1 LRNRPTNERPTV
13 IRGPVLTFT
22 GNPFTDGLEHTAVYE
37 RDAIVAMAN
46 GRITEF
52 GPAQHV
58 LSRLPADIEIRNYGK
73 DSLISA
79 GFIDSHVHF
88 PQTPMIAAYGEQLLD
103 WLANYTFPTELKYSD
118 KDFARS
124 VARVFLQENLRNGIT
139 SACVYCT
146 VYPQSVD
153 ALFEEAEKLG
163 MRLAAGKVLM
173 DRNAPPALLDTPKS
187 GYDDSKA
194 LIARW
199 HNRGR
204 LLYAVTPR
212 FAPTS
217 SHEQLEAAG
226 ALCREHPDCY
236 MQTHVSENKNEI
248 AWVEELFP
256 ERNGYLD
263 VYDRYALCRPRAIF
277 GHCIYLTEEELQVMH
292 RTGSAIAHCP
302 TSNFFLG
309 SGTFD
314 ISRALRQ
321 DRPVRTG
328 IGTDLGA
335 GTSFSMLTT
344 MNAAYKA
351 AQLNGY
357 SLSARHAHYL
367 ATRGT
372 AHAMYLEDKIGS
384 IAPGMEADIVVLDMK
399 STPLI
404 KYRMQFVEDFEEAL
418 FVQTMLGDDR
428 AVQATYVAGELK
440 YSRNTAE
447 VIST

>member
-1 LRNRPTNERPTV
+1 LRNHETSQPTV
-13 IRGPVLTFT
+13 IRGPVLSFT
-22 GNPFTDGLEHTAVYE
+22 GNPFTHGLEHTVVYE
-37 RDAIVAMAN
+37 ADAIVAMAN
-46 GRITEF
+46 GLITDF
-52 GPAQHV
+52 GPAEQV
-58 LSRLPADIEIRNYGK
+58 LPRLPANAVITNYGK

-88 PQTPMIAAYGEQLLD
+88 PQTPMIAAFGEQLLD
-103 WLANYTFPTELKYSD
+103 WLTNYTYPTELKYSN
-118 KDFARS
+118 KEFASS

-163 MRLAAGKVLM
+163 MRIAAGKVLM
-173 DRNAPPALLDTPKS
+173 DRNAPAALLDTPKS

-194 LIARW
+194 LIAKW

-217 SHEQLEAAG
+217 SREQLEAAG
-226 ALCREHPDCY
+226 ALCREHPGCY
-236 MQTHVSENKNEI
+236 MQTHVCENEREI
-248 AWVEELFP
+248 AWVKELFP
-256 ERNGYLD
+256 ERGGYLD
-263 VYDRYALCRPRAIF
+263 VYDHYALCRPRAIF
-277 GHCIYLTEEELQVMH
+277 GHGIHLTDDELQVMH

-309 SGTFD
+309 SGAFNIART
-314 ISRALRQ
+314 LRE
-321 DRPVRTG
+321 DRLVRTG

-344 MNAAYKA
+344 LNSAYKA

-357 SLSARHAHYL
+357 SLSARHAYYL

-372 AHAMYLEDKIGS
+372 AHAMYLDDRIGS

-404 KYRMQFVEDFEEAL
+404 KYRMQFVENFEEAL
-418 FVQTMLGDDR
+418 FVQMMLGDDR
-428 AVQATYVAGELK
+428 AVQATYIGGALK
-440 YSRNTAE
+440 YSRDPAD
-447 VIST
+447 VVAS